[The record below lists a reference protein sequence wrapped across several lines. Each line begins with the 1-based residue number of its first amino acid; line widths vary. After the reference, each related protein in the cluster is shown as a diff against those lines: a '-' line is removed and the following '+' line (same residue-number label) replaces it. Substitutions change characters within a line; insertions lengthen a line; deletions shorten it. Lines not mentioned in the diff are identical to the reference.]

1 MMIATDKA
9 EAKMRKTLVAL
20 LVASLAAPIVA
31 LAAEQVAEPASG
43 VQFDSEI
50 GGLSLLGTGL
60 RTKTI
65 LKVKVYA
72 VGLYADAKALAAHK
86 GKTDTPAF
94 YQALVWGDFRREIRM
109 KFIRESIP
117 ADKIREAFAEGL
129 GKADASL
136 RDKFL
141 SFFGDIKAG
150 DEYIIRW
157 LPGGTLETVVAGQAR
172 EPIADKTFAA
182 AVFAIWLGEKPIQA
196 DIKRGLV
203 SRAAVTLK

>member
-1 MMIATDKA
+1 MMAGNREA
-9 EAKMRKTLVAL
+9 EAEMRKILVAL
-20 LVASLAAPIVA
+20 LAASLAAPIVA
-31 LAAEQVAEPASG
+31 FAAEQVAEPASG
-43 VQFDSEI
+43 VPFDSEI

-72 VGLYADAKALAAHK
+72 VGLYAEPKALAEHK

-94 YQALVWGDFRREIRM
+94 YKALVWGDFRREIRM

-117 ADKIREAFAEGL
+117 ADKIREAFADSL
-129 GKADASL
+129 GEAKASL

-141 SFFGDIKAG
+141 AFFGDVKAG

-203 SRAAVTLK
+203 SRAGVALK